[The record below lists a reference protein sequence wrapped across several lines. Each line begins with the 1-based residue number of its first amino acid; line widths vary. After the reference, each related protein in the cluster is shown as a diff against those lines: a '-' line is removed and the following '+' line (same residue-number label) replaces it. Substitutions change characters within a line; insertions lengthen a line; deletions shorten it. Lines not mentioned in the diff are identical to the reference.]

1 MRIFNNQEE
10 IAMAEKRTMTLNLTD
25 DEMTSLET
33 LSTRYDM
40 TKTAIIRKA
49 LRMYQVIDERLQ
61 RGDKLFLEDEIEK
74 KKSELLVL

>member
-1 MRIFNNQEE
+1 
-10 IAMAEKRTMTLNLTD
+10 MAEKRTMTLNLTD

>member
-1 MRIFNNQEE
+1 MEE
-10 IAMAEKRTMTLNLTD
+10 HIAMAEKRTMTLNLTD

-33 LSTRYDM
+33 LSSRYDM

-74 KKSELLVL
+74 KKSEILVL

>member
-1 MRIFNNQEE
+1 
-10 IAMAEKRTMTLNLTD
+10 MAEKRTMTLNLTD

-33 LSTRYDM
+33 LSSRYDM

>member
-1 MRIFNNQEE
+1 
-10 IAMAEKRTMTLNLTD
+10 MAEKRTMTLNLTD

-33 LSTRYDM
+33 LSARYDM
-40 TKTAIIRKA
+40 TKTAVIRKA

>member
-1 MRIFNNQEE
+1 
-10 IAMAEKRTMTLNLTD
+10 MADKRTMTLNLTD

-33 LSTRYDM
+33 LSSRYDM

>member
-1 MRIFNNQEE
+1 
-10 IAMAEKRTMTLNLTD
+10 MAEKRTMTLNLTD
-25 DEMTSLET
+25 DEMASLEA
-33 LSTRYDM
+33 LSNRYDM

>member
-1 MRIFNNQEE
+1 MEE
-10 IAMAEKRTMTLNLTD
+10 HIAMAEKRTMTLNLTD

-33 LSTRYDM
+33 LSSRYDM

-61 RGDKLFLEDEIEK
+61 RGDKLFLEDKIEK
-74 KKSELLVL
+74 KKSEILVL